1 MMGTGG
7 FALPTFEQLYETRH
21 EVVGLFTQPD
31 RAGRGHHRHR
41 NPLKDLALKH
51 ETPVFQP
58 TNVNTSESLD
68 ELRALDADLCVVAA
82 YGQLLSASLLE
93 IPSHGAINLHASLLP
108 KYRGA
113 APVQYAILCGESET
127 GVTIFQIEPALDA
140 GPILAVERLTIG
152 AKETSGELETRLAQL
167 AAPMTGAVVDAIES
181 ESVVPRV
188 QNTDDVTKAPRLKKT
203 DGWID
208 WNRTPAEIDR
218 HVRGMQ
224 PWPKAC
230 TLLRQESEPPARLIL
245 LEVSEVSGT
254 FGETPNAGVPGT
266 VVSASDQ
273 RLVVQAG
280 GGLVDVVRLQPEG
293 KRAMT
298 AADFLRGHAVSP
310 GDVLCRDGG
319 IA

>member
-7 FALPTFEQLYETRH
+7 FALPAFEELYETGH
-21 EVVGLFTQPD
+21 EVVGLFTQPA

-41 NPLKDLALKH
+41 NPLKDLALQH

-58 TNVNTSESLD
+58 TNVNAREAL
-68 ELRALDADLCVVAA
+68 EQLRALDSNLCVVAA

-167 AAPMTGAVVDAIES
+167 AAPMTRAVVDAIES

-188 QNTDDVTKAPRLKKT
+188 QNTADVTKAPRLKKT

-208 WNRTPAEIDR
+208 WNRSPAEIDW

-230 TLLRQESEPPARLIL
+230 TLLTQESEPPARLIL
-245 LEVSEVSGT
+245 LEMSEVAGPSGDS
-254 FGETPNAGVPGT
+254 EPQSPGT
-266 VVSASDQ
+266 VVSTSDQ

-280 GGLVDVVRLQPEG
+280 GGLVEVVRLQPEG
-293 KRAMT
+293 KRPMT
-298 AADFLRGHAVSP
+298 AADFLRGHAVRP
-310 GDVLCRDGG
+310 GNLLWGDGG
-319 IA
+319 VA